1 MGITLNVWIF
11 SGIIGAAYIMG
22 YLMSRTMGRV
32 LALEGA
38 DPAAQE
44 ETAPWSEKTGKESRA
59 RFGRGTRFESAAVL
73 GRGAQSERTAVS
85 EREAEFETTMASER
99 EAEFE
104 RAAVSEE
111 ETQRE
116 TAVMS
121 GRTTRRNAAMPR
133 RGMRPGAGAAFTAA
147 SRHDT
152 AARTQRALHF

>member
-73 GRGAQSERTAVS
+73 GRDRGWV
-85 EREAEFETTMASER
+85 
-99 EAEFE
+99 
-104 RAAVSEE
+104 RAGVAGV
-111 ETQRE
+111 
-116 TAVMS
+116 A
-121 GRTTRRNAAMPR
+121 
-133 RGMRPGAGAAFTAA
+133 RGEGGHR
-147 SRHDT
+147 
-152 AARTQRALHF
+152 LI